1 MNDLIVWR
9 DKLQELYAMKS
20 IYIDKAVQFVLA
32 LVTFLMINQNIGLM
46 KAVATPVVAV
56 ALAVICTFLPP
67 VVTAYVAAGL
77 VIVHLFKLSIG
88 VAAAAALIF
97 VVMFIFY
104 CRFTP
109 KKALLLLVTPV
120 AFMLHV
126 PYVVPVACALVL
138 GPISAVPVVFGTII
152 YYMIECVRTSA
163 TAITSAD
170 GITRQISLFVKTV
183 FQDKTLWITVIA
195 FIISI
200 FVVYTVRRLS
210 VDHAWKIAAA
220 SGAVVNIVV
229 IVIGDIVFDIHTS
242 YNMLIIGNIAA
253 VVIGFIMEFFLFSVD
268 YSRTERLQFEDDEY
282 YYYVKAI
289 PKISVTAPE
298 KTVKH
303 INERKETGEIA
314 GTEPE
319 RRQRS
324 KSGQTEKPAVRK
336 TKTASKVKWPKSPA
350 VQRPTRVGGNT
361 DEILLAQSLKE
372 ELDIPVFHDD
382 QHGTAIV
389 VSAGLINALK
399 LVGKPFDEA
408 NVVINGAGSAGIS
421 ICKLLLA
428 LGIGNVVLVD
438 KNGALCPGEDWMN
451 PAQAAMAEVTNKDKQ
466 TGALAEIMKDK
477 DVFIGVS
484 APNIV
489 TAEMVASM
497 ANDPIVFAMAN
508 PTPEIMPE
516 EAKKGGVRVMA
527 TGRSDYPNQINNV
540 LVFPGI
546 FRGALDAKAKA
557 ITEEMKIAAA
567 KAIASIVTDEELN
580 EEYIIPGAFDE
591 RVAKVVAKAVSDE
604 AKKLGIVK
612 E

>member
-303 INERKETGEIA
+303 INERKETGEIVE
-314 GTEPE
+314 TEPE

-324 KSGQTEKPAVRK
+324 KSGQTKKPAVRK
-336 TKTASKVKWPKSPA
+336 TKTASKVKRPKSPA
-350 VQRPTRVGGNT
+350 VQWPTRVGGNT

-372 ELDIPVFHDD
+372 ELDI
-382 QHGTAIV
+382 Q
-389 VSAGLINALK
+389 
-399 LVGKPFDEA
+399 
-408 NVVINGAGSAGIS
+408 
-421 ICKLLLA
+421 
-428 LGIGNVVLVD
+428 
-438 KNGALCPGEDWMN
+438 
-451 PAQAAMAEVTNKDKQ
+451 
-466 TGALAEIMKDK
+466 
-477 DVFIGVS
+477 
-484 APNIV
+484 
-489 TAEMVASM
+489 
-497 ANDPIVFAMAN
+497 
-508 PTPEIMPE
+508 
-516 EAKKGGVRVMA
+516 
-527 TGRSDYPNQINNV
+527 
-540 LVFPGI
+540 
-546 FRGALDAKAKA
+546 
-557 ITEEMKIAAA
+557 
-567 KAIASIVTDEELN
+567 SIVENELN
-580 EEYIIPGAFDE
+580 
-591 RVAKVVAKAVSDE
+591 SDN
-604 AKKLGIVK
+604 K
-612 E
+612 

>member
-289 PKISVTAPE
+289 PKVSISTPE
-298 KTVKH
+298 KTVKR
-303 INERKETGEIA
+303 INERQETEIIN
-314 GTEPE
+314 TEE
-319 RRQRS
+319 VRR
-324 KSGQTEKPAVRK
+324 KSGKGQGRNAAAPSQKKAKAPR
-336 TKTASKVKWPKSPA
+336 
-350 VQRPTRVGGNT
+350 RP
-361 DEILLAQSLKE
+361 S
-372 ELDIPVFHDD
+372 
-382 QHGTAIV
+382 
-389 VSAGLINALK
+389 
-399 LVGKPFDEA
+399 
-408 NVVINGAGSAGIS
+408 
-421 ICKLLLA
+421 
-428 LGIGNVVLVD
+428 
-438 KNGALCPGEDWMN
+438 
-451 PAQAAMAEVTNKDKQ
+451 
-466 TGALAEIMKDK
+466 
-477 DVFIGVS
+477 
-484 APNIV
+484 
-489 TAEMVASM
+489 
-497 ANDPIVFAMAN
+497 
-508 PTPEIMPE
+508 
-516 EAKKGGVRVMA
+516 AKKGP
-527 TGRSDYPNQINNV
+527 S
-540 LVFPGI
+540 
-546 FRGALDAKAKA
+546 
-557 ITEEMKIAAA
+557 
-567 KAIASIVTDEELN
+567 
-580 EEYIIPGAFDE
+580 
-591 RVAKVVAKAVSDE
+591 
-604 AKKLGIVK
+604 AKKHDMREVDKMLLTQSLRK
-612 E
+612 DLDLKD

>member
-314 GTEPE
+314 GAEPE

-324 KSGQTEKPAVRK
+324 KSGQTKKPAVRK
-336 TKTASKVKWPKSPA
+336 TKTASKVKRPKSPA
-350 VQRPTRVGGNT
+350 VQWPTRVGGNT

-372 ELDIPVFHDD
+372 ELDI
-382 QHGTAIV
+382 Q
-389 VSAGLINALK
+389 
-399 LVGKPFDEA
+399 
-408 NVVINGAGSAGIS
+408 
-421 ICKLLLA
+421 
-428 LGIGNVVLVD
+428 
-438 KNGALCPGEDWMN
+438 
-451 PAQAAMAEVTNKDKQ
+451 
-466 TGALAEIMKDK
+466 
-477 DVFIGVS
+477 
-484 APNIV
+484 
-489 TAEMVASM
+489 
-497 ANDPIVFAMAN
+497 
-508 PTPEIMPE
+508 
-516 EAKKGGVRVMA
+516 
-527 TGRSDYPNQINNV
+527 
-540 LVFPGI
+540 
-546 FRGALDAKAKA
+546 
-557 ITEEMKIAAA
+557 
-567 KAIASIVTDEELN
+567 SIVENELN
-580 EEYIIPGAFDE
+580 
-591 RVAKVVAKAVSDE
+591 SDN
-604 AKKLGIVK
+604 K
-612 E
+612 

>member
-170 GITRQISLFVKTV
+170 GITKQISLFVKTV

-314 GTEPE
+314 GAEPE

-324 KSGQTEKPAVRK
+324 KSGQTKKPAVRK
-336 TKTASKVKWPKSPA
+336 TKTASKVKRPKSPA
-350 VQRPTRVGGNT
+350 VQWPTRVGGNT

-372 ELDIPVFHDD
+372 ELDI
-382 QHGTAIV
+382 Q
-389 VSAGLINALK
+389 
-399 LVGKPFDEA
+399 
-408 NVVINGAGSAGIS
+408 
-421 ICKLLLA
+421 
-428 LGIGNVVLVD
+428 
-438 KNGALCPGEDWMN
+438 
-451 PAQAAMAEVTNKDKQ
+451 
-466 TGALAEIMKDK
+466 
-477 DVFIGVS
+477 
-484 APNIV
+484 
-489 TAEMVASM
+489 
-497 ANDPIVFAMAN
+497 
-508 PTPEIMPE
+508 
-516 EAKKGGVRVMA
+516 
-527 TGRSDYPNQINNV
+527 
-540 LVFPGI
+540 
-546 FRGALDAKAKA
+546 
-557 ITEEMKIAAA
+557 
-567 KAIASIVTDEELN
+567 SIVENELN
-580 EEYIIPGAFDE
+580 
-591 RVAKVVAKAVSDE
+591 SDN
-604 AKKLGIVK
+604 K
-612 E
+612 

>member
-9 DKLQELYAMKS
+9 DKLQELYATKS
-20 IYIDKAVQFVLA
+20 IYIDKAVQFILA

-77 VIVHLFKLSIG
+77 VIVHMFKLSMG

-109 KKALLLLVTPV
+109 KKALLLLITPV
-120 AFMLHV
+120 AFMLHI

-183 FQDKTLWITVIA
+183 FQDKTLWITAIA
-195 FIISI
+195 FILCI

-220 SGAVVNIVV
+220 SGAVANIVV
-229 IVIGDIVFDIHTS
+229 IVIGDIAFDIHTS
-242 YNMLIIGNIAA
+242 YNILIIGNIAA

-303 INERKETGEIA
+303 INERKETGEILA
-314 GTEPE
+314 SEDGRKTEMKKSSVSKPE
-319 RRQRS
+319 EVC
-324 KSGQTEKPAVRK
+324 KKKPA
-336 TKTASKVKWPKSPA
+336 SQVKRPKSPA
-350 VQRPTRVGGNT
+350 VQKPTRVGGNT
-361 DEILLAQSLKE
+361 DELLLAQSLKE
-372 ELDIPVFHDD
+372 ELDI
-382 QHGTAIV
+382 Q
-389 VSAGLINALK
+389 
-399 LVGKPFDEA
+399 
-408 NVVINGAGSAGIS
+408 
-421 ICKLLLA
+421 
-428 LGIGNVVLVD
+428 
-438 KNGALCPGEDWMN
+438 
-451 PAQAAMAEVTNKDKQ
+451 
-466 TGALAEIMKDK
+466 
-477 DVFIGVS
+477 
-484 APNIV
+484 
-489 TAEMVASM
+489 
-497 ANDPIVFAMAN
+497 
-508 PTPEIMPE
+508 
-516 EAKKGGVRVMA
+516 
-527 TGRSDYPNQINNV
+527 
-540 LVFPGI
+540 
-546 FRGALDAKAKA
+546 
-557 ITEEMKIAAA
+557 
-567 KAIASIVTDEELN
+567 SIVENELN
-580 EEYIIPGAFDE
+580 
-591 RVAKVVAKAVSDE
+591 SDN
-604 AKKLGIVK
+604 K
-612 E
+612 